1 MILWAGI
8 FASRLAIRL
17 FLVENTF
24 AERSVTWDYASHADG
39 FQLNLSTVLADQ
51 LKLIL
56 LSTVRQLSLHV
67 GILVRRYFHA
77 VISAL

>member
-56 LSTVRQLSLHV
+56 LSTVRQLSPRV
-67 GILVRRYFHA
+67 GILARRYFHA